1 VLTLTDSNVQHFFLQ
16 RLPQIPHLRS
26 LYIPYVA
33 DHVHGHQIEF
43 ARELALQVVDIVTL
57 RPEIELCYMG
67 ITTKCFE
74 ILETKHSDDAMSSE
88 TDLGT
93 TPAHPGA
100 GGAAMGDTDDDSD
113 MDNDDDEDD
122 GHDEH
127 GPEAAAEQAETETD
141 DPDDSDANSDDDDEG
156 SEDGKKRTKLKL
168 REILFYDDKVSI
180 FKARHG
186 QL

>member
-1 VLTLTDSNVQHFFLQ
+1 M
-16 RLPQIPHLRS
+16 PQIPHLRS
-26 LYIPYVA
+26 LYIPYIA
-33 DHVHGHQIEF
+33 DHVHGQQLEF

-74 ILETKHSDDAMSSE
+74 ILETRQSDDSPSSGP
-88 TDLGT
+88 DLGATPTHT
-93 TPAHPGA
+93 TPGDAT
-100 GGAAMGDTDDDSD
+100 MGDTDDDSD
-113 MDNDDDEDD
+113 MDNDHDDDD
-122 GHDEH
+122 DDTHDEH
-127 GPEAAAEQAETETD
+127 AQDAAAEQGTETD
-141 DPDDSDANSDDDDEG
+141 EPEDSDANSDDEDPG
-156 SEDGKKRTKLKL
+156 SEDGTKRMKLKL